1 MYICVAQSIV
11 CECDGRTRPGL
22 LAWERREGAARGEGR
37 ARSCCVLVGR
47 PAAGGPP
54 AGRGSSV
61 LAPVLDPLARR
72 VNTEDGRAYT
82 LTRPARTPYPQPTYE
97 MRTYSQAHDGDIT
110 RNVCESGAE
119 RRRRPRDRPATS
131 RGDAVVRTSGPPPGA
146 PQTINGTSSCMPRLS
161 NLSSTRYGKRASTEW
176 CGRRQE
182 CAASASVH
190 ASRSSVRY

>member
-1 MYICVAQSIV
+1 VKSHS
-11 CECDGRTRPGL
+11 GL
-22 LAWERREGAARGEGR
+22 LSVSLQNGYAEGAR
-37 ARSCCVLVGR
+37 ARRGPSSELLVGR

-72 VNTEDGRAYT
+72 AAKRQYGGRTTYRHAHT
-82 LTRPARTPYPQPTYE
+82 TRPTPYPQPTYE

-131 RGDAVVRTSGPPPGA
+131 PGA
-146 PQTINGTSSCMPRLS
+146 
-161 NLSSTRYGKRASTEW
+161 TRSYEPLAPAWGPTDDQRDIF
-176 CGRRQE
+176 
-182 CAASASVH
+182 VH
-190 ASRSSVRY
+190 AKIIKPE

>member
-11 CECDGRTRPGL
+11 CEVCRTVTHAHRLLSRQHWRRLALGAGAGRR
-22 LAWERREGAARGEGR
+22 R
-37 ARSCCVLVGR
+37 ARRGPSSELLVGR

-72 VNTEDGRAYT
+72 AAKRQYGGRTTYT
-82 LTRPARTPYPQPTYE
+82 GSPRPTPYPQPTYE

-131 RGDAVVRTSGPPPGA
+131 RGDAVVRTSGPRLGPHRRSTGHLRA
-146 PQTINGTSSCMPRLS
+146 CQDYQT
-161 NLSSTRYGKRASTEW
+161 
-176 CGRRQE
+176 
-182 CAASASVH
+182 
-190 ASRSSVRY
+190 